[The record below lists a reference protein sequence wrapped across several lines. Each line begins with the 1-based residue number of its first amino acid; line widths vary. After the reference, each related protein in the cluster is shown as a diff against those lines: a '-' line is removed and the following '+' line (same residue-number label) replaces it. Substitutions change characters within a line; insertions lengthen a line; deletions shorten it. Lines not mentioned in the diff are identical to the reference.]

1 MAEILKEAVDVTEEV
16 ESDSDNVKNMVGPIN
31 RVENSTSGEALSSIS
46 ENIDIEIEI
55 EDGADVEG
63 MGIDINLNEETAGLM
78 AAQSDHYVN
87 LAEFIDDEDL
97 VEIGSIVIEQFTA
110 DRDSREEWEST
121 FERGFDLLGL
131 KLEEASEPFEG
142 ACQAVS
148 PLIIE
153 SAVKFQ
159 SKATIELFPAMGP
172 VKTQIVGNVNPE
184 KEQQA
189 NRVQNYMNYQLTE
202 QMPEFFDEF
211 ERMLFHLPL
220 VGSAFKKIYYDAAKE
235 RPCSEFVPVDQFYAS
250 YYASDLRSADRYTHI
265 IYRSPN
271 DLRREM
277 AAGMYQEIQ
286 LEDASVPEAT
296 AIADKINTIMGV
308 SPSSDH
314 DPQYVLLEQ
323 HCYIDLPEPFES
335 DNGVARPYIVT
346 VEEESQKVLSIRRNW
361 AEGDP
366 TYSKLMYFS
375 HYKFVPGFGFY
386 GLGLIHLLG
395 NLTMSATAA
404 LRSLVDS
411 GQFANLPG
419 GFKARGVRTVG
430 GNDPIAPGEFREI
443 DATGMDLNKA
453 IVHLP
458 YREPSQTL
466 YKLLETMT
474 EMGHKFADTTEQV
487 VNDSTNYG
495 PVGTTLALLEAS
507 AKFFSAIHKRLHHSQ
522 KEELR
527 ILSRINK
534 DFLPDEYP
542 YELPGISSTIKKTDF
557 DGRID
562 VIPVSDPNTPSSSHR
577 LAMAQMTLQLS
588 QQAPPGMYDI
598 RQVHMSVLHAA
609 NIQNPQRFIIPE
621 QEPKPQDP
629 ITDIKTVVNNK
640 PIKAFPAQDHKAHIA
655 IKEAFIQDP
664 MLGQSEPMKNVVPV
678 LEANIREHM
687 IMQYEEQIAGLV
699 RIGGQQMMQG
709 AGNQQQMMQGDGN
722 QQQMMQGDG
731 NPQQMMQGA
740 GNPQQMM
747 QGNPQQQAMADPA
760 VVNQLTTEAAKE
772 ILQFNKQQAAMR
784 GGAESVE
791 QQSLMLEAEK
801 INISKD
807 ELRMQSAK
815 DAAEIA
821 LENRKLDLEEKGID
835 QKIVTETTKTEER
848 NTDRRLKALKDAATI
863 AGKAE
868 ADESKEI
875 NKVNIEAMKNMMKV
889 AELELKE
896 NPQTKS
902 KNEEIVTSEEPIGMQ
917 EGGVVPDID
926 AVMGERPT
934 GRLDVSHIGPRPKDE
949 EFIIESDTV
958 AELGIGSD
966 EPSIVDTQT
975 VDEST
980 INMPPDE
987 LLDPEA
993 EVEEVEDE
1001 ETIIDSS
1008 VVNEIKKENEKLD
1021 KSKIIDIAAKQILP
1035 YEVSSKDVYNNK
1047 YADRIYK
1054 DGDKKAIG
1062 IAHNIKPNTVSLLEK
1077 ALGITKKK
1085 AQKIIKEDGLSW
1097 TDANKLFRYEL
1108 INYRNSAASL
1118 VNNFTDLSPNLQAGL
1133 INLHYRGDLK
1143 KSSKLSEKFKF
1154 VELIEAGNFQEAA
1167 VELLDHK
1174 EYLERKK
1181 KKPKGDSI
1189 TKRLEFVAEL
1199 LKKEV

>member
-1 MAEILKEAVDVTEEV
+1 MAEILEEAVDVTEEV
-16 ESDSDNVKNMVGPIN
+16 ESDSTGADAKSMVGPIN

-46 ENIDIEIEI
+46 DNIEIEIEI
-55 EDGADVEG
+55 EDDADIEEEG
-63 MGIDINLNEETAGLM
+63 IGMSMSEETAGLM

-277 AAGMYQEIQ
+277 AAGMYREIQ

-296 AIADKINTIMGV
+296 AISDKINTIMGV

-542 YELPGISSTIKKTDF
+542 YELPGISSTIKKSDF

-598 RQVHMSVLHAA
+598 RQVHMAVLHAA
-609 NIQNPQRFIIPE
+609 NIQNPQRFIVPE
-621 QEPKPQDP
+621 QEPQPQDP
-629 ITDIKTVVNNK
+629 ITDIKTVIDNK

-709 AGNQQQMMQGDGN
+709 AD
-722 QQQMMQGDG
+722 
-731 NPQQMMQGA
+731 NPQQMMQGD
-740 GNPQQMM
+740 
-747 QGNPQQQAMADPA
+747 PQQQAMTDPA
-760 VVNQLTTEAAKE
+760 IVNQLTTEAAQE

-791 QQSLMLEAEK
+791 QQSLMLEGERIK
-801 INISKD
+801 ISKD
-807 ELRMQSAK
+807 ELRMQAVK

-821 LENRKLDLEEKGID
+821 LENRKLDLEEKDID
-835 QKIVTETTKTEER
+835 QKTITETTKTEER
-848 NTDRRLKALKDAATI
+848 NVDRRLKALKDAATI
-863 AGKAE
+863 ASKND
-868 ADESKEI
+868 ADETKEE
-875 NKVNIEAMKNMMKV
+875 NKLSIEATKNMMKV

-896 NPQTKS
+896 NVKTKERT
-902 KNEEIVTSEEPIGMQ
+902 EEIVSSENMGGGLEEEEIIGMQ
-917 EGGVVPDID
+917 EGGIVPDID
-926 AVMGERPT
+926 AVMGCLLYT
-934 GRLDVSHIGPRPKDE
+934 SDAADE
-949 EFIIESDTV
+949 
-958 AELGIGSD
+958 
-966 EPSIVDTQT
+966 
-975 VDEST
+975 
-980 INMPPDE
+980 
-987 LLDPEA
+987 
-993 EVEEVEDE
+993 
-1001 ETIIDSS
+1001 
-1008 VVNEIKKENEKLD
+1008 
-1021 KSKIIDIAAKQILP
+1021 
-1035 YEVSSKDVYNNK
+1035 
-1047 YADRIYK
+1047 
-1054 DGDKKAIG
+1054 
-1062 IAHNIKPNTVSLLEK
+1062 
-1077 ALGITKKK
+1077 
-1085 AQKIIKEDGLSW
+1085 
-1097 TDANKLFRYEL
+1097 
-1108 INYRNSAASL
+1108 
-1118 VNNFTDLSPNLQAGL
+1118 
-1133 INLHYRGDLK
+1133 
-1143 KSSKLSEKFKF
+1143 
-1154 VELIEAGNFQEAA
+1154 
-1167 VELLDHK
+1167 
-1174 EYLERKK
+1174 
-1181 KKPKGDSI
+1181 
-1189 TKRLEFVAEL
+1189 
-1199 LKKEV
+1199 

>member
-1 MAEILKEAVDVTEEV
+1 MAEILEEAVDVTEEV
-16 ESDSDNVKNMVGPIN
+16 ESDSADADAKSMVGPIN

-46 ENIDIEIEI
+46 DNIEIEIEI
-55 EDGADVEG
+55 EDDADIEEEG
-63 MGIDINLNEETAGLM
+63 IGMSMSEETAGLM

-172 VKTQIVGNVNPE
+172 VKTQIVGNVTPE
-184 KEQQA
+184 KEQQS

-361 AEGDP
+361 EEGDP

-542 YELPGISSTIKKTDF
+542 YELPGISSSIKKADF
-557 DGRID
+557 DGKID

-621 QEPKPQDP
+621 QEPQPQDP

-722 QQQMMQGDG
+722 QQQMMQGAG
-731 NPQQMMQGA
+731 NQQQMMQGD
-740 GNPQQMM
+740 
-747 QGNPQQQAMADPA
+747 PQQQAMTDPA
-760 VVNQLTTEAAKE
+760 IVNQLTTEAAKE
-772 ILQFNKQQAAMR
+772 ILQFNKQQAAMK

-791 QQSLMLEAEK
+791 QQSLMLEGERIK
-801 INISKD
+801 ISKD
-807 ELRMQSAK
+807 ELRMQAVK

-821 LENRKLDLEEKGID
+821 LENRKLDLEEKDID
-835 QKIVTETTKTEER
+835 QKTITETTKTEER
-848 NTDRRLKALKDAATI
+848 NVDRRLKALKDAATI
-863 AGKAE
+863 ASKND
-868 ADESKEI
+868 ADETKEE
-875 NKVNIEAMKNMMKV
+875 NKLSIEATKNMMKV

-896 NPQTKS
+896 NVKTKERT
-902 KNEEIVTSEEPIGMQ
+902 EEIVSSENMGGGLEEEEIIGMQ
-917 EGGVVPDID
+917 EGGIVPDI
-926 AVMGERPT
+926 
-934 GRLDVSHIGPRPKDE
+934 KDN
-949 EFIIESDTV
+949 FIIESDTV
-958 AELGIGSD
+958 AELAVDKELTDSYDEGTGIPMDTTGFMDSITEESEALVSPTETVEDIRTRETEKIFPAETKRKRERGIGSMKKGLEKVKPRD
-966 EPSIVDTQT
+966 KDIEALFTDTTRIDVPFASKKNAKNVVETAIEKVTDVIPGNKEILKYTAQRESKNGTDSETYVRRKTDSGT
-975 VDEST
+975 VGHGGIFQVTDKT
-980 INMPPDE
+980 FRDIQKLNK
-987 LLDPEA
+987 LK
-993 EVEEVEDE
+993 EER
-1001 ETIIDSS
+1001 
-1008 VVNEIKKENEKLD
+1008 EKL
-1021 KSKIIDIAAKQILP
+1021 KEIGVDI
-1035 YEVSSKDVYNNK
+1035 ENV
-1047 YADRIYK
+1047 
-1054 DGDKKAIG
+1054 G
-1062 IAHNIKPNTVSLLEK
+1062 
-1077 ALGITKKK
+1077 
-1085 AQKIIKEDGLSW
+1085 
-1097 TDANKLFRYEL
+1097 TDSTSIQEFLQVPL
-1108 INYRNSAASL
+1108 NSAAVARL
-1118 VNNFTDLSPNLQAGL
+1118 VYFSYSGVPPLSDNA
-1133 INLHYRGDLK
+1133 
-1143 KSSKLSEKFKF
+1143 STEEKQKYWKQYYNR
-1154 VELIEAGNFQEAA
+1154 A
-1167 VELLDHK
+1167 
-1174 EYLERKK
+1174 
-1181 KKPKGDSI
+1181 
-1189 TKRLEFVAEL
+1189 T
-1199 LKKEV
+1199 